1 MNFLSALLLSLPKVK
16 LHIVKYSFTML
27 FIIVFYIFYSYVPLL
42 TLELKE

>member
-1 MNFLSALLLSLPKVK
+1 MNILSALLLSLPKVN
-16 LHIVKYSFTML
+16 LHIVKYSFTIL